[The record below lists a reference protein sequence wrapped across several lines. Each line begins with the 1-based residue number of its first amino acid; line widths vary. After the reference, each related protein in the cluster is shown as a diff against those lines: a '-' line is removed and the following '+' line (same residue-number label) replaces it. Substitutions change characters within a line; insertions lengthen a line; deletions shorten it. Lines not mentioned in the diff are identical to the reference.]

1 MSNVDHPNHYNIPGR
16 KECIDEM
23 LEKFGAEKVKAF
35 CELNAYKYRYRH
47 EMKNGEEDLEKAEWY
62 EKYKT
67 SLEDAVWL
75 TKEAYAELCYKASKW
90 NEIEIETESIMN
102 IVPGT
107 TIELGGVEMEI
118 IDCAYPSAD
127 GKELGVLCLTKNI
140 LFEKS
145 FDEGNNNNWE
155 KSSLR
160 KYLNG
165 EYKESLNE
173 ELAGA
178 LIQFNRNLLTDD
190 GMKDYGTCVDLISLI
205 SCDEYREYREYIS
218 DKSDWWWTLTAWS
231 AKPGYSRYARLVNT
245 DGSLDCNYAYN
256 GNLGVSP
263 LFLIK
268 ADTLVKIIQD
278 RAESER

>member
-90 NEIEIETESIMN
+90 NEIDYISIMN
-102 IVPGT
+102 IIPGT
-107 TIELGGVEMEI
+107 TIELGGIEMEI
-118 IDCAYPSAD
+118 IDSAYPSAD

-178 LIQFNRNLLTDD
+178 LIQFNRDLITDD

-205 SCDEYREYREYIS
+205 SEREYQDYREYIS
-218 DKSDWWWTLTAWS
+218 DKSDWWWTLTARS
-231 AKPGYSRYARLVNT
+231 ASRSHIARLVDT
-245 DGSLDCNYAYN
+245 DGCFGSSYACNWHN
-256 GNLGVSP
+256 GVSP

-278 RAESER
+278 KAESDEI